1 MIKLIKMDM
10 QRLLHSKSFII
21 ILILS
26 AVISMLTLSAILG
39 FAKLYLAMSS
49 VGIYEMSA
57 EEYMVVREVFHLD
70 WVEEGAEIG
79 ELIYIGLDISLF
91 FSCILTA
98 IFVTAEHDTGYIKNI
113 AGQIPN
119 RGMLTISKLCPMAV
133 YNFGIITVFCLAAS
147 LAGLIF
153 VPHISGG
160 NIPLLIEVLLT
171 KFLLYIAVDTII
183 LFVCTTSKNKAFS
196 IGVSVVSGLGV
207 TEALYSTVNLF
218 FSRIFSGIDI
228 SIAKFFPDGINKQVS
243 LASNTSTIIQALA
256 VAVIYIVVFS
266 YLSNLAMKKL
276 DIK

>member
-10 QRLLHSKSFII
+10 RRLLHSKSFIVV
-21 ILILS
+21 LILS

-57 EEYMVVREVFHLD
+57 EEYTVVREVFHLD

-98 IFVTAEHDTGYIKNI
+98 IFVTAEHESGYIKNI

-119 RGMLTISKLCPMAV
+119 SGMLAISKLCPMAV
-133 YNFGIITVFCLAAS
+133 YNFCIITVFCLAAS

-160 NIPLLIEVLLT
+160 NIPMLMEVLLT

-207 TEALYSTVNLF
+207 TEALYGTVNLF
-218 FSRIFSGIDI
+218 FSRIFGGIGI

-276 DIK
+276 DIR

>member
-10 QRLLHSKSFII
+10 RRLLHSKSFLI

-26 AVISMLTLSAILG
+26 AVISLFALSAILG

-49 VGIYEMSA
+49 VGVYEMSE

-79 ELIYIGLDISLF
+79 ELIYTVLDISLF

-98 IFVTAEHDTGYIKNI
+98 IFVIAEHDSGFIKNI

-119 RGMLTISKLCPMAV
+119 RGMLAISKLCPIAV
-133 YNFGIITVFCLAAS
+133 YNFCIITVFCLAAS

-153 VPHISGG
+153 VPHIFGG
-160 NIPLLIEVLLT
+160 NIPLLIEMLLT

-196 IGVSVVSGLGV
+196 IGVSVVSGVGV
-207 TEALYSTVNLF
+207 TGTLYSTISLF
-218 FSRIFSGIDI
+218 LSKIFGGIDI
-228 SIAKFFPDGINKQVS
+228 SIAKFFPDGINGQVS
-243 LASNTSTIIQALA
+243 LASNTTTIIQALI
-256 VAVIYIVVFS
+256 VAVVYIVVFS

>member
-10 QRLLHSKSFII
+10 RRLLHSKSFIVV
-21 ILILS
+21 LILS

-39 FAKLYLAMSS
+39 FAKLYLAISS

-98 IFVTAEHDTGYIKNI
+98 IFVTAEHDSGYIKNI

-119 RGMLTISKLCPMAV
+119 RGMLAISKLCPMAV
-133 YNFGIITVFCLAAS
+133 YNFCIITVFCLAAS
-147 LAGLIF
+147 FAGLIF

-160 NIPLLIEVLLT
+160 NIPMLMEVLLT

-207 TEALYSTVNLF
+207 TEALYGTVNLF
-218 FSRIFSGIDI
+218 LSRIFGGIGI
-228 SIAKFFPDGINKQVS
+228 SIARFFPDGINKQVS

-256 VAVIYIVVFS
+256 VAVVYIVVFS